1 MRSFAPVYYPNAAEP
16 GAAQAIDLAAGA
28 EVNAD
33 FRLTTVTGVNAH
45 IHCEHPQG
53 QQLQVSLVTDGIEGV
68 PTFQRQEWM
77 YGNDQ
82 IIAGVLPG
90 RYQLRVDGR
99 NASGVARRAI
109 DVGAAD
115 LNLDVTLTP
124 LPAVSGTVTFPG
136 KRPSRTV
143 YVRLV
148 DEVRAVRVPQ
158 RVQARAFWQA
168 QPAEQQRHRPG
179 S

>member
-1 MRSFAPVYYPNAAEP
+1 M
-16 GAAQAIDLAAGA
+16 
-28 EVNAD
+28 NAD
-33 FRLTTVTGVNAH
+33 FRLTTVTGVNLH
-45 IHCEHPQG
+45 IHCDRPQG

-68 PTFQRQEWM
+68 PAFQRQEWM

-90 RYQLRVDGR
+90 RYQLRVEGR
-99 NASGVARRAI
+99 NGIGVARRAI
-109 DVGAAD
+109 EVGAAD

-124 LPAVSGTVTFPG
+124 LPAISGTVTFPG

-148 DEVRAVRVPQ
+148 DESTNAAVFRALDSNDAFDLPN
-158 RVQARAFWQA
+158 VQ
-168 QPAEQQRHRPG
+168 PGRHRILLNSVEGFFVASVEVKGAPRREV
-179 S
+179 